1 MSGSG
6 TTECGTCEREFETT
20 FTTDTEVI
28 EGYTR
33 SEDWPDE
40 EECAFCRGEETC
52 SVGKC
57 LADATVLDK
66 DGDEVYCA
74 LHWGDECKSNG
85 ETVTECEEFIL
96 RRAVAYTK
104 DVVTCRDAL
113 ENAQSTIE
121 DLKDLFNELD
131 IKLKDPDGNDSD
143 IEAHTDE
150 ALSMIQMALESETK
164 HD

>member
-1 MSGSG
+1 MGYG
-6 TTECGTCEREFETT
+6 KTECDGCGREFMTS
-20 FTTDTEVI
+20 FTTDSEEL
-28 EGYTR
+28 EGWTR
-33 SEDWPDE
+33 SEDHPDE
-40 EECAFCRGEETC
+40 VECDFCKGEETC

-57 LADATVLDK
+57 QAEATVLDK
-66 DGDEVYCA
+66 DGDEIYCA
-74 LHWGDECKSNG
+74 MHWGAECKANG
-85 ETVTECEEFIL
+85 ETVMECEEFIL
-96 RRAVAYTK
+96 RRAVPYTK

-121 DLKDLFNELD
+121 DLKDLFKEHSIN
-131 IKLKDPDGNDSD
+131 LKDSDGYDSD